1 MVYSPGID
9 WTEKIDY
16 EYPEVEWDI
25 DLEPVEDESKR
36 TLEQT
41 MFCGTV
47 NNKFVPGYYPNWND
61 AAKAIYDYLK
71 ETK

>member
-16 EYPEVEWDI
+16 DYPEADWDI
-25 DLEPVEDESKR
+25 DITDEDEEVDSGFP
-36 TLEQT
+36 EY
-41 MFCGTV
+41 CCYV
-47 NNKFVPGYYPNWND
+47 NGGWLPNSYCNYND

-71 ETK
+71 ETN

>member
-16 EYPEVEWDI
+16 EYPEADWDI
-25 DLEPVEDESKR
+25 DVTDSDEETYSGIP
-36 TLEQT
+36 E
-41 MFCGTV
+41 FCCYLDG
-47 NNKFVPGYYPNWND
+47 GWLPNSYCNYND

-71 ETK
+71 ETNK